1 MGEVFMGPGFRTCS
15 HAGCKWP
22 AIVTL
27 SFDYSAGRVW
37 LEDLRTA
44 PEVSAYDLCSVHAG
58 RFRPPKGWMVD
69 DLRRVP
75 EPTFDVPTSSESKE
89 PAPAPVSN
97 RVGSE
102 VNGAVSKPTGV
113 ATEPAIT
120 ANGSGRAAFTEARA
134 SASDSSPESDAAGG
148 EPAEAMEPRPM
159 GITGLQYPVAEESAT
174 SLLRRMEI
182 REEDDEI
189 AELKRLV
196 ARDI

>member
-1 MGEVFMGPGFRTCS
+1 MGPGFRTCS

-27 SFDYSAGRVW
+27 SFDYSAGQVW

-75 EPTFDVPTSSESKE
+75 EPQFGVGASEPSKSDLAPPSKRDEAPPAEE
-89 PAPAPVSN
+89 PAVARSV
-97 RVGSE
+97 E
-102 VNGAVSKPTGV
+102 ETAV
-113 ATEPAIT
+113 T
-120 ANGSGRAAFTEARA
+120 ANGSTGAAQAA
-134 SASDSSPESDAAGG
+134 STLASP
-148 EPAEAMEPRPM
+148 PADRSHLDPDPDPVGSRSMEYIDRPS
-159 GITGLQYPVAEESAT
+159 QFSEESAT